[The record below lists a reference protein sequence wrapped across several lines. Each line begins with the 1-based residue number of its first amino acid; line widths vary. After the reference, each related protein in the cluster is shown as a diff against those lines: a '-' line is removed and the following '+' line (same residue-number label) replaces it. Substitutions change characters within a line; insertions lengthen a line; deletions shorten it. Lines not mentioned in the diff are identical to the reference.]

1 MHGADGAAKSHARRG
16 PSLCPAGEHGSSRI
30 CKGTTSHVTSSRIAR
45 RWSAGQDSS
54 DSEEAGGTVVT
65 VVVSRPHGVLTCRRQ
80 GHRLTGRVVVACS
93 AGPRPPP
100 PVVPST
106 LRRARRQAGRL
117 PTAQRIVARATREA
131 VNKCTTVAASTV
143 LVCKGWLQRVWL
155 AAQYS
160 YVFFLLVFRCLVA

>member
-106 LRRARRQAGRL
+106 LRRARRQAGRQAAHS
-117 PTAQRIVARATREA
+117 TADSGARDSRGREQ
-131 VNKCTTVAASTV
+131 VYNS
-143 LVCKGWLQRVWL
+143 GSEHRFGLQGMVT
-155 AAQYS
+155 A
-160 YVFFLLVFRCLVA
+160 CLVGSPIQLCFFFASF